1 MIKKRRPNRISMWVD
16 PEFHK
21 QMKVES
27 SSKGMSIINY
37 TRELSETKKVNKE
50 KKKVFNYGF

>member
-1 MIKKRRPNRISMWVD
+1 MWVD